1 MKAVSNEGSI
11 NMKKKREEESKKENI
26 RERERQQKRWCKG
39 ALYCGTGAVKTL
51 VKGTEV
57 VSRNII

>member
-1 MKAVSNEGSI
+1 MIEI
-11 NMKKKREEESKKENI
+11 TILKKRTTASRRRKEKERKYR
-26 RERERQQKRWCKG
+26 RENDNRSGGAK